1 VWEKFDVKKSGSL
14 DVDSF
19 ERMIKFYWVE
29 LNESM
34 FWKLVVLLDVNQ
46 KKELSY
52 YYIVRIYNI
61 ESLDDPKR
69 SSVMTSGS

>member
-1 VWEKFDVKKSGSL
+1 MWEKFDVKKSGSL